1 MEEGRM
7 DSGDQDILD
16 WHDHEA
22 ECHGCDIYGPV
33 DDTGL
38 CADCAQ
44 KLERDLLRQ
53 RAWDYS
59 HAAYVLGEQQ
69 REELRK
75 EVIAKYGRRMELLS
89 DEAGGKKKGKS
100 RRRRKSRSK

>member
-1 MEEGRM
+1 M
-7 DSGDQDILD
+7 DSGDQDILI

-22 ECHGCDIYGPV
+22 ECHGCAIYGPV
-33 DDTGL
+33 ADVGL

-53 RAWDYS
+53 CAWDYS
-59 HAAYVLGEQQ
+59 HAAHVLGEQQ

-75 EVIAKYGRRMELLS
+75 KVIARYGSQTELIA
-89 DEAGGKKKGKS
+89 DEPAGKKKGKPPR

>member
-1 MEEGRM
+1 MNP
-7 DSGDQDILD
+7 SDQAILNQ
-16 WHDHEA
+16 HDHEA

-33 DDTGL
+33 DDAGL
-38 CADCAQ
+38 CAECAQ

>member
-1 MEEGRM
+1 MNP
-7 DSGDQDILD
+7 SDQDIFNQ
-16 WHDHEA
+16 HDHEA

-33 DDTGL
+33 DDAGL
-38 CADCAQ
+38 CAECAQ

-69 REELRK
+69 REELREK
-75 EVIAKYGRRMELLS
+75 VIAKHGRRMELLA

-100 RRRRKSRSK
+100 RRRRRRKSRSK